1 MFTTEVKINSIWV
14 EVDSSDKIIDVIH
27 TAQMFIA
34 THGIEFVRVK
44 KDDNVIVVD

>member
-1 MFTTEVKINSIWV
+1 MFTTELMIDGDWV
-14 EVDSSDKIIDVIH
+14 EVDSSNKIIDVIR

-44 KDDNVIVVD
+44 EDGEVIVEK